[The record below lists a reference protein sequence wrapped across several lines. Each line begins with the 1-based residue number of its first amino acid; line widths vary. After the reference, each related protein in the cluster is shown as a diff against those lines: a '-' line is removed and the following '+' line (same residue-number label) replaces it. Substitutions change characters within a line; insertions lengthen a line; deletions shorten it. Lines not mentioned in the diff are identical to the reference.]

1 MGFTEFDTVCHM
13 IAHHVWSRCVTM
25 WHTCG
30 IIGPKLST
38 ISTVSKHNSC
48 YCYTYK
54 GFFITWHLP
63 RDHVDLGMKME
74 VYRPVPIL
82 VKLFVDPP
90 KVLQQPKWRHPHSN
104 LDLSLVPFQERK
116 FRFLKEFYGVHVAV
130 MFSSGNDQL
139 NVRTFVW
146 FENNPSE

>member
-1 MGFTEFDTVCHM
+1 
-13 IAHHVWSRCVTM
+13 
-25 WHTCG
+25 
-30 IIGPKLST
+30 
-38 ISTVSKHNSC
+38 
-48 YCYTYK
+48 
-54 GFFITWHLP
+54 
-63 RDHVDLGMKME
+63 MKME

-90 KVLQQPKWRHPHSN
+90 KVLQRPKWRHPHSN

-139 NVRTFVW
+139 NARSFDLKIILQNRTISVTFR
-146 FENNPSE
+146 S

>member
-1 MGFTEFDTVCHM
+1 MWPC
-13 IAHHVWSRCVTM
+13 CVTM

-30 IIGPKLST
+30 IIGPKLSA
-38 ISTVSKHNSC
+38 ISTVSKHNSWH
-48 YCYTYK
+48 CYTYK
-54 GFFITWHLP
+54 GFLITWHFPRDHSP
-63 RDHVDLGMKME
+63 RDHVDWGMKME

-90 KVLQQPKWRHPHSN
+90 KVLQRPKWRHPHSN

-116 FRFLKEFYGVHVAV
+116 FHFLKEFYGVHVAV

-139 NVRTFVW
+139 NARSFDLKIILQNRTISVT
-146 FENNPSE
+146 